1 MRVLLLN
8 PPFETPKHAG
18 LGVTFPLGLAY
29 LASALDKAGIDVVA
43 LDAAL
48 EGPREATQRGTFNY
62 GLSPEQ
68 LKNRMEQIKPDIV
81 GMGCFFSSRFPAVLQ
96 AARIV
101 KSIDTKI
108 ITVTGGIHPTLMPE
122 KVCAYPELDFAI
134 IGEGEES
141 FVRLLKEFDGSRDF
155 DSVDGLA
162 FKRDGQVVI
171 NAKRLFI
178 EDLDA
183 IRLPSWDIFHL
194 ERYLDLHEER
204 WGLGRGRYAPV
215 ITSRGCPYRCT
226 FCSIH
231 SVMGCAYRVHSPA
244 RVLHEIETLVSRYD
258 VDEISFE
265 DDNLT
270 YDKDRFIQI
279 CKGIVEKKIG
289 IKWNTPNG
297 VHVGSLD
304 EEALAW
310 AKEAGC
316 DSLNLGIESGDD
328 HIRNHVIKKGLR
340 HDKIYEVVSAC
351 HRLGIKPNAY
361 FVIAMPGETDSS
373 INKTKKYIKD
383 LRFNNLSLFIAT
395 PTPGTKFYDDC
406 VAKGYIKPDL
416 YEDEFIDFEAAIFVQ
431 PSIETPGFDR
441 ARVELWRYR
450 LLEAYYESCLRGG
463 FFRWLIKN
471 PRHWLGMILTV
482 ALYKILGEKLSF
494 SAIRKMQ
501 KVIRG

>member
-1 MRVLLLN
+1 MRVMLLN
-8 PPFETPKHAG
+8 PPFETSKLAG
-18 LGVTFPLGLAY
+18 IGVTFPLGLAY
-29 LASALDKAGIDVVA
+29 LASALDKAGLDVVA
-43 LDAAL
+43 LDAAI
-48 EGPREATQRGTFNY
+48 EGPREATRNGTIKY

-68 LKNRMEQIKPDIV
+68 LKNRIDQIKPDIV
-81 GMGCFFSSRFPAVLQ
+81 GISCFFSSRFPAVLQ

-101 KSIDTKI
+101 KSIDTRI

-122 KVCAYPELDFAI
+122 RVCACPELDFVI

-141 FVRLLKEFDGSRDF
+141 FVQLLREFDGGREF

-171 NAKRLFI
+171 NAKRHFI
-178 EDLDA
+178 GDLDA
-183 IRLPSWDIFHL
+183 VGSPAWDKFRL

-215 ITSRGCPYRCT
+215 ITSRGCPYRCV

-231 SVMGCAYRVHSPA
+231 SVMGCTYRVHSPA
-244 RVLHEIETLVSRYD
+244 RVLNEIETLVSKYN

-270 YDKDRFIQI
+270 FDKDRFIQI
-279 CKGIVEKKIG
+279 CKGIIEQKIR
-289 IKWNTPNG
+289 IRWNTPNG

-304 EEALAW
+304 DEALAW

-340 HDKIYEVVSAC
+340 RGKIYEVVSAC
-351 HRLGIKPNAY
+351 HKLGIKPNAY

-373 INKTKKYIKD
+373 IDKTREYIKD
-383 LRFNNLSLFIAT
+383 LRFDNLSLFIAT

-406 VAKGYIKPDL
+406 VAKGYIKPAL
-416 YEDEFIDFEAAIFVQ
+416 YEDEFINFRAAIFVQ

-441 ARVELWRYR
+441 ARVELWRFR
-450 LLEAYYESCLRGG
+450 LLAAYYESSLRGG
-463 FFRWLIKN
+463 FWRWLIRN
-471 PRHWLGMILTV
+471 PRHWLGMMLTV
-482 ALYKILGEKLSF
+482 LLYKALGEKLSF
-494 SAIRKMQ
+494 ATVRKA
-501 KVIRG
+501 RGILRG

>member
-18 LGVTFPLGLAY
+18 MGVTFPLGLAY

-43 LDAAL
+43 LDAAI
-48 EGPREATQRGTFNY
+48 ESPREVTQRGTINY
-62 GLSPEQ
+62 GLSPER
-68 LKNRMEQIKPDIV
+68 LKNRIEQIKPDIV
-81 GMGCFFSSRFPAVLQ
+81 GISCFFSSRFPAVLQ

-108 ITVTGGIHPTLMPE
+108 ITITGGIHPTLMPE

-141 FVRLLKEFDGSRDF
+141 FVHLLRELDGGHEF

-171 NAKRLFI
+171 NAKRNFI
-178 EDLDA
+178 GDLDT
-183 IRLPSWDIFHL
+183 ILSPSWGIFHL

-215 ITSRGCPYRCT
+215 ITSRGCPYRCV

-231 SVMGCAYRVHSPA
+231 SVMGCDYRIHSPA
-244 RVLHEIETLVSRYD
+244 RVLNEIETLVSHYD

-270 YDKDRFIQI
+270 FDKDRFIQV
-279 CKGIVEKKIG
+279 CRGIVDKKIS

-310 AKEAGC
+310 AEVAG
-316 DSLNLGIESGDD
+316 LGT
-328 HIRNHVIKKGLR
+328 VP
-340 HDKIYEVVSAC
+340 
-351 HRLGIKPNAY
+351 LG
-361 FVIAMPGETDSS
+361 G
-373 INKTKKYIKD
+373 
-383 LRFNNLSLFIAT
+383 
-395 PTPGTKFYDDC
+395 
-406 VAKGYIKPDL
+406 
-416 YEDEFIDFEAAIFVQ
+416 
-431 PSIETPGFDR
+431 
-441 ARVELWRYR
+441 
-450 LLEAYYESCLRGG
+450 
-463 FFRWLIKN
+463 
-471 PRHWLGMILTV
+471 
-482 ALYKILGEKLSF
+482 
-494 SAIRKMQ
+494 
-501 KVIRG
+501 